1 VCIFYLTKD
10 EEKEFMTYNRMEA
23 KPIPGEHCHFCG
35 EESAPLVKT
44 RCCEQWSCCDT
55 DYISIRGG
63 GYCQFEHENYSA
75 CHFHYN
81 ENHQGSWRECE
92 ECRNFFGEKQYKE
105 ELNFKPK

>member
-1 VCIFYLTKD
+1 
-10 EEKEFMTYNRMEA
+10 MEA
-23 KPIPGEHCHFCG
+23 KPIPGEHCRFCG
-35 EESAPLVKT
+35 DESVPLVKT